1 MLRSLAL
8 VGLVGLLAVTGCT
21 ANRGCRSAAMSVGDN
36 AIGQASPS
44 AAVITFAESRLAP
57 AGLPRSGWTP
67 SGSGRFKSG
76 RSSITVSRLASG
88 TYLVTEAT
96 AC

>member
-1 MLRSLAL
+1 MLRFLAV

-21 ANRGCRSAAMSVGDN
+21 ANAGCRSAAMSVGVN
-36 AIGQASPS
+36 AIGQASPT
-44 AAVITFAESRLAP
+44 AAVITFAESRQAP

-67 SGSGRFKSG
+67 SGSGHFKSG
-76 RSSITVSRLASG
+76 RSTITVSRLANG
-88 TYLVTEAT
+88 TFLVTEAN